1 MHNVK
6 KSHQWQ
12 KNLQHAVCLLQVS
25 IYALRENTVL
35 HPRFLET
42 LQIIL
47 HWLNAIIIFSQ
58 DFFFW
63 GTIFTQNIKKQ
74 EYIAL
79 ILIDYSWS

>member
-1 MHNVK
+1 MHWGK
-6 KSHQWQ
+6 TQSYT
-12 KNLQHAVCLLQVS
+12 HA
-25 IYALRENTVL
+25 
-35 HPRFLET
+35 LET